1 MFHFNITG
9 GKIDYKPDHA
19 AETKTSLYTREAFR
33 TLLARQPEWKIRAA
47 LEEGNIPRSN
57 IEHAVEWLQEQEQER
72 QRPGEHHGYW
82 M

>member
-9 GKIDYKPDHA
+9 GKVDYKPDHA
-19 AETKTSLYTREAFR
+19 AETKTSLYSREAFR

-47 LEEGNIPRSN
+47 LEEGNIPTAN
-57 IEHAVEWLQEQEQER
+57 IEHAMEWLREKEQAGQ
-72 QRPGEHHGYW
+72 HAGYW